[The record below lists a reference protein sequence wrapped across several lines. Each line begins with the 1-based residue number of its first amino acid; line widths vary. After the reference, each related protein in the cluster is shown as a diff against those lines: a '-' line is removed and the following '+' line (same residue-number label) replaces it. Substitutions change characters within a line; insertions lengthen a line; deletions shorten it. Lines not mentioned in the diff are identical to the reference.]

1 MAYTN
6 LKISHYTKVIIAL
19 NGRNVTLTEDTQLTE
34 STPQPTT
41 NNTQSVI
48 ASAAVVIPRTVFIN
62 YLLIAAIFSLLGGVI
77 GSYVFP
83 STTQSIS
90 TAEVE
95 TIVRGTVNEILDQR
109 GVVKAEPTG
118 PVAGEYYQVVLDETD
133 EPDPFLG
140 NPNAPIVIVEYSD
153 FTCGYCGR
161 FARDTLTPLI
171 EEFGDQVKLIY
182 RDYPFLSAM
191 SYPAAMA
198 AECADDQGKF
208 WELHDAIFANQSGLS
223 QDALF
228 ILASDLGLDMD
239 QFSTCVDEETHRDE
253 IVADAQSG
261 SELGQLGTPAFFV
274 NGRFVSGAQPITAFR
289 EVIAEE
295 LERLQTES

>member
-1 MAYTN
+1 M
-6 LKISHYTKVIIAL
+6 
-19 NGRNVTLTEDTQLTE
+19 TEETQLTE
-34 STPQPTT
+34 STDLPSPTP
-41 NNTQSVI
+41 NSG
-48 ASAAVVIPRTVFIN
+48 AVGVPPAMMIPRFVFIN

-77 GSYVFP
+77 GRYVFP
-83 STTQSIS
+83 STVETLS
-90 TAEVE
+90 TTEVE
-95 TIVRGTVNEILDQR
+95 TIVRATLNDILDER
-109 GVVKAEPTG
+109 GVVQEEPAG
-118 PVAGEYYQVVLDETD
+118 PVPDEYYQIVVDEET

-140 NPNAPIVIVEYSD
+140 NPDAPIVIVEYSD

-161 FARDTLTPLI
+161 FARDTLAPLV

-191 SYPAAMA
+191 SYVAAMA

-223 QDALF
+223 QDSLF
-228 ILASDLGLDMD
+228 IMASELELDMD
-239 QFSTCVDEETHRDE
+239 QFSTCVNDETHRDE
-253 IVADAQSG
+253 IIADVQSA

-274 NGRFVSGAQPITAFR
+274 NGRFVSGAQPIAVFR

-295 LERLQTES
+295 LARIEAES

>member
-1 MAYTN
+1 
-6 LKISHYTKVIIAL
+6 
-19 NGRNVTLTEDTQLTE
+19 LTEETQLTE
-34 STPQPTT
+34 SNPQPATT
-41 NNTQSVI
+41 INS
-48 ASAAVVIPRTVFIN
+48 SAVATSSAIVIPRSVFIN
-62 YLLIAAIFSLLGGVI
+62 YLLIAVIFSLLGGVI

-83 STTQSIS
+83 STPETLS
-90 TAEVE
+90 TTEVE
-95 TIVRGTVNEILDQR
+95 TIVRGTMNDILDQR
-109 GVVKAEPTG
+109 GVVKDEPTG
-118 PVAGEYYQVVLDETD
+118 PVPDEYYQIVVDDET
-133 EPDPFLG
+133 EADPFLG
-140 NPNAPIVIVEYSD
+140 NPDAPIVIVEYSD

-239 QFSTCVDEETHRDE
+239 QFATCVDEETHRDE

-274 NGRFVSGAQPITAFR
+274 NGRFVSGAQPITVFR

-295 LERLQTES
+295 LARIETDS